1 MLAKIIRETFQQAMG
16 KTLDLIRLSDIGERQ
31 LRQLII
37 SVKNEWN
44 ASLIDLFEELQTI
57 GLIQQCD
64 CLKALLVAKDSQA
77 VDTEEMRKLY
87 EKKKYCDQCSGSGY
101 RDTFEVEK
109 EAEIEEENK
118 EEKS

>member
-31 LRQLII
+31 LRQLVI

-44 ASLIDLFEELQTI
+44 ASLIDLFEELQAI

-64 CLKALLVAKDSQA
+64 CLKALLVAKDSHA
-77 VDTEEMRKLY
+77 MNIGEMRELY
-87 EKKKYCDQCSGSGY
+87 ERKKYCDKCSGSGY
-101 RDTFEVEK
+101 RDTFKIGKEK
-109 EAEIEEENK
+109 KVEAEIEEE
-118 EEKS
+118 KS